1 MARGANFCDRHCAGG
16 QLYATDS
23 LCTLGL
29 SLLIDGSLD
38 REIEC
43 PLHSG
48 RFNITHWQRP
58 R

>member
-1 MARGANFCDRHCAGG
+1 MARGANFCDDCAGG